1 MSAMANILIK
11 DDSNPLVE
19 FTLVPIDNDPPT
31 WRTQLAGVPTDG
43 QISVTQLAN
52 DRLPSGDYRRV
63 MKLEVPIM
71 ETLGT
76 TGTSAGYQAAPKV
89 AYVEKLTIS
98 HVSPSR
104 AITADNA
111 NVIKLGIGLLAGAGS
126 TTAAGTLDGTSAAD
140 AVKGHAGVMTR
151 FFVYGEAAY

>member
-1 MSAMANILIK
+1 MAAMANILVK

-19 FTLVPIDNDPPT
+19 FTLVPVSDNPPL
-31 WRTQLAGVPTDG
+31 WRTQLAGVPANG

-52 DRLPSGDYRRV
+52 EQLPSGDYRRV
-63 MKLEVPIM
+63 MKLEVPVM

-76 TGTSAGYQAAPKV
+76 AGTSAGYQAAPKV
-89 AYVEKLTIS
+89 AYVEKITIS

-104 AITADNA
+104 SVVADNA
-111 NVIKLGIGLLAGAGS
+111 NALKLAIGLIAGAGS

-140 AVKGHAGVMTR
+140 AVKGHAGPMTR
-151 FFVYGEAAY
+151 FFVYGDNAF